1 MIRILFFSLLNLSL
15 ILTKRTARLKRDEKF
30 RQNEL
35 PRETNETHHSNDVK
49 KKLKTVQK
57 SQINSVYGSEER
69 IFKKPKHVN
78 IKPKITEQSS
88 IDSFAR
94 KTKKSISTQDNNFN
108 NNISIKQE
116 LFLMEIDNTN
126 HNSQH
131 PVTNTTINKPFVKN
145 TGL

>member
-1 MIRILFFSLLNLSL
+1 M
-15 ILTKRTARLKRDEKF
+15 
-30 RQNEL
+30 
-35 PRETNETHHSNDVK
+35 ETHSNDVK
-49 KKLKTVQK
+49 QKFKNVQK

-69 IFKKPKHVN
+69 IFKKPKYVN

-116 LFLMEIDNTN
+116 PFLMDMDNTN

-131 PVTNTTINKPFVKN
+131 PVTNTTINNPFVKN